1 MHPEGAPVTLH
12 IEGPFYAGIGFVS
25 HLPATLSSAKLSNV
39 VLENRAGR
47 VR

>member
-1 MHPEGAPVTLH
+1 MHPEGAPITLH
-12 IEGPFYAGIGFVS
+12 LNGPFYVGIGFVS
-25 HLPATLSSAKLSNV
+25 HLAATVSTAKVSNV